1 MNSLYLARCTSLT
14 QYQSPSVQRWGNMY
28 KLIGLNIS
36 VVDRTE
42 HIKMP
47 FNFKLYDGFQIPNI
61 DPNFNMSYEDCC
73 NKRAVEII
81 NLSRRLNKPIR
92 VLYSGGID
100 STLTLVS
107 LIKNLS
113 AKERKDRVIVAMNTD
128 SIVENPNFY
137 YEHIRDKFKIE
148 SSDNI
153 GAFLTGDCIVLGGEF
168 NDQLSG
174 SDVVGKIYRQYDYSK
189 ITHPYSR
196 EYIVG
201 WFIMQGMTEDG
212 ANAWFNLIDYQ
223 IKNIAPCEVKTN
235 FDFFWWVNFC
245 FKWQTVFFRMLARV
259 DENYRKYLSVDF
271 LKDHFIMFYGTPEF
285 QMWSMTNPDKKL
297 FSTWSTYKWEAKRVI
312 CEFNKDEDYRDNKVK
327 MGSLY
332 KLFIQKKSA
341 EAIDSNLNFI
351 HEDELNPIDF
361 YNPNN
366 SFV

>member
-14 QYQSPSVQRWGNMY
+14 QYQSESVQRWGNMY

-36 VVDRTE
+36 VVDRTD

-47 FNFKLYDGFQIPNI
+47 FNFKLYDGFQIPDI
-61 DPNFNMSYEDCC
+61 APNFNMSYEDCC
-73 NKRAVEII
+73 NQRAVEII
-81 NLSRRLNKPIR
+81 NMSRRMNKPIR

-100 STLTLVS
+100 STLTLIS

-113 AKERKDRVIVAMNTD
+113 PTERKERVIVALNVD

-137 YEHIRDKFKIE
+137 YEHIRNNFKIE

-201 WFIMQGMTEDG
+201 WFLLQGMTEDG
-212 ANAWFNLIDYQ
+212 ANRWFDLIDYQ
-223 IKNIAPCEVKTN
+223 IKHIAPCEVNTN

-259 DENYRKYLSVDF
+259 DENYRKYLTPDF
-271 LKDHFIMFYGTPEF
+271 LKEHFIMFYGTPEF

-297 FSTWSTYKWEAKRVI
+297 FSTWNTYKWEAKRVI
-312 CEFNKDEDYRDNKVK
+312 YEFTKDQDYRDNKVK

-341 EAIDSNLNFI
+341 EAIDSNFNFI
-351 HEDELNPIDF
+351 HEDDLNPAEF
-361 YNPNN
+361 FNPNN